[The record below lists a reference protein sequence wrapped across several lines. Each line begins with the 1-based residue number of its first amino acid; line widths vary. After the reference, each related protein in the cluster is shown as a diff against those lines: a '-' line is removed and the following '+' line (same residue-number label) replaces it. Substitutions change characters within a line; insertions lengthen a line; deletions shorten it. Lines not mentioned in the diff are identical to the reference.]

1 MEKGGSGDA
10 LSAPT
15 PHPATMPPCG
25 IFTTVAHLPL
35 FLHSK
40 RAPSTIYCLGGLI
53 DMQMPLEHPQRHSPF
68 HSATATTPGWSRQ
81 CTPLLQRNSQVHT
94 KHYEIP
100 LQAQQYSITAAQHAE
115 TSASTAI
122 LHHSSTARTE
132 DSCGSSRWKKG
143 GSGDA
148 LSAPTPHPATMPPCG
163 IFTTVAPLPLYL
175 HSQESAI
182 YNLLCG

>member
-10 LSAPT
+10 LSSPT
-15 PHPATMPPCG
+15 PHPNTMPPCG
-25 IFTTVAHLPL
+25 IFTTVAPLPL

-143 GSGDA
+143 VVE
-148 LSAPTPHPATMPPCG
+148 TH
-163 IFTTVAPLPLYL
+163 
-175 HSQESAI
+175 
-182 YNLLCG
+182 